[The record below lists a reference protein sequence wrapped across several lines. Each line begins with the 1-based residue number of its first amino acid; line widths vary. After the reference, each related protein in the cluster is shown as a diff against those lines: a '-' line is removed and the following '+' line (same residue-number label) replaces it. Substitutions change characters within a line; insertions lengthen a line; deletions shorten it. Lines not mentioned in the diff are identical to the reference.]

1 MRRVFSTA
9 MPVVLAGEVRQ
20 LKRRRR
26 AAVDGEEFVSAFRG
40 VAGCD
45 GRRAWSRSTLQFDC
59 RQMCRMPFD
68 FHPSRYST
76 IELAA
81 MATIVV
87 SVAAIAYL
95 LFSIWAAPP

>member
-20 LKRRRR
+20 LKRRSR
-26 AAVDGEEFVSAFRG
+26 AAVDREDFVSAFRG
-40 VAGCD
+40 SPDATVAAHGPDQRC
-45 GRRAWSRSTLQFDC
+45 S
-59 RQMCRMPFD
+59 RQMWRMAFD
-68 FHPSRYST
+68 FHASRYST